1 MSTLSDV
8 RTMLETALSF
18 GPRSMEVAIH
28 RVLANLPKDGEIVT
42 AEELAWAMHAE
53 LCDWKFHTT
62 VCLNNWRA
70 RAATILADAREV
82 PE

>member
-1 MSTLSDV
+1 MSTLGDV
-8 RTMLETALSF
+8 RTTLEGVLQF
-18 GPRSMEVAIH
+18 GARPMNGDIH
-28 RVLANLPKDGEIVT
+28 RLLASLPRDGEIVT

-62 VCLNNWRA
+62 ACWNQWRA
-70 RAATILADAREV
+70 RAATILAEAREG

>member
-1 MSTLSDV
+1 MSTLGDV
-8 RTMLETALSF
+8 RTTLETALSF

-28 RVLANLPKDGEIVT
+28 HVLANLPKDGEIVT

-62 VCLNNWRA
+62 VCLNTWRA